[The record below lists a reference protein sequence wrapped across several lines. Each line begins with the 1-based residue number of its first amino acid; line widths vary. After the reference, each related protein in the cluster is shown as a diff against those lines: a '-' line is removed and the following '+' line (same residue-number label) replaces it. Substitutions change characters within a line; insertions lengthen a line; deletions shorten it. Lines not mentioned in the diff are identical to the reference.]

1 MNVTVKLFA
10 TFRVGR
16 FKVDQREYPPSTI
29 CREIIADVGLTEQE
43 LGIVLINGRHAGLDA
58 RLEEGDSLSLFPLVG
73 GG

>member
-16 FKVDQREYPPSTI
+16 FKVEEREYPQGTT
-29 CREIIADVGLTEQE
+29 CREIIAEVGLTEDE
-43 LGIVLINGRHAGLDA
+43 LGIVLINGRHAALDA
-58 RLEEGDSLSLFPLVG
+58 RLEEGDTLSLFPLVG

>member
-16 FKVDQREYPPSTI
+16 FKIEQRDYPPGTT
-29 CREIIADVGLTEQE
+29 CRAIIADVGLTKQE
-43 LGIVLINGRHAGLDA
+43 LGIILINGRHAALDT
-58 RLEEGDSLSLFPLVG
+58 RLEEGDTLSLFPLVG